1 MLHNDQAGCHADDSL
16 LHGLDAGIVINR
28 TDLDDFASVF
38 KGAVQDVQDL
48 LSRPPVVAGVT
59 HHALY
64 CHLSAESC
72 TAHSSHAWLSF
83 TPPPHSPHG
92 REFYLM
98 LSFPCKSGQKNSWQ
112 VDNSVTVQR
121 IQATFLL
128 VYADSILKA
137 CLLVTSPYIPAQ

>member
-1 MLHNDQAGCHADDSL
+1 MLHNDQAGCHADDSF

-83 TPPPHSPHG
+83 NPPPQSPWP
-92 REFYLM
+92 RVLCNVIIPLQE
-98 LSFPCKSGQKNSWQ
+98 LSEKQLAGGQLCDSPKNPGNLSLG
-112 VDNSVTVQR
+112 
-121 IQATFLL
+121 I
-128 VYADSILKA
+128 
-137 CLLVTSPYIPAQ
+137 C